1 MRMFALRYG
10 GAARRRVL
18 ANMLR
23 APSLRRLRSLFC
35 GTAATAVALLAPGA
49 GAAAPDGIQTLTGG
63 IYVRADS
70 PVPPAAADGT
80 AVALPDIWS
89 DNHPGAI
96 GSAWYLLDWEIAD
109 VPRPTAAIYLTGT
122 TMPAEVFVN
131 GRLVGA
137 TGAFTGPRPRSYQS
151 SRLFVIP
158 VDAIVPGRNVVA
170 VHVYERSRDGGALG
184 PVLVGPEPAL
194 RERALS
200 DLFVHTL
207 GPAVVSATIVVL
219 GVFILVLWLRRRN
232 PTYGLFGIAALLW
245 GVHTGMSLL
254 AEPPLPQP
262 HWAIAWTAVYILF
275 VALLCLFCL
284 RFAERDWPAYRRA
297 VVAYTLAVPLLLYA
311 AAWAGALYPAS
322 VVVRLGAIVFV
333 LVAFTAVARYA
344 LARRDVESTLL
355 LVAGG
360 VAIVFAIHDWL
371 AAQSPT
377 EIRPVMLVPYSG
389 LAFLLLVGWILTD
402 RFVRALNEYEAL
414 NAGLEARVAEKSEAL
429 EAQLEQTRAARDAA
443 ETANRAKTRFLAAAS
458 HDLRQPLHALGLFA
472 ARLSDRT
479 RDPEDTALVARI
491 ATSVAS
497 LESLFSALLDISR
510 LEAGVVAADAR
521 AVALDPLFARLANDF
536 APEAIENGLRFAVVP
551 TRCTVRSDPVLLE
564 RILRNLVANALRYT
578 REGGVVVGARRRG
591 TQVAI
596 EVWDSGPGIAP
607 EHLDRVFEEFYQV
620 GNPERDRSRGLG
632 LGLAIVRRLA
642 KLLGHDIDVVS
653 QPGRGS
659 VFRLRVAAAPAA
671 AVASAAAA
679 PSPPGDPLAGR
690 RVLVIDDEEP
700 VREGMRQTLVAW
712 RCTPVLAADADAA
725 VAACAGVAP
734 DAMVVDYR
742 LPLGRSG
749 IDAIAAVRAALGR
762 DVPAIVVS
770 GESAS
775 DQIARIRD
783 AGFTLLF
790 KPVAPAK
797 LRAAL
802 AHMLA

>member
-1 MRMFALRYG
+1 MI
-10 GAARRRVL
+10 
-18 ANMLR
+18 R
-23 APSLRRLRSLFC
+23 AHRLRLRTLLC
-35 GTAATAVALLAPGA
+35 RVAAAGVALLVPVAGTAAPEGVQPLARGV
-49 GAAAPDGIQTLTGG
+49 
-63 IYVRADS
+63 YVRADS
-70 PVPPAAADGT
+70 AVPPAGADG
-80 AVALPDIWS
+80 APVALPDIWS
-89 DNHPGAI
+89 DRHPGAT
-96 GSAWYLLDWEIAD
+96 GSAWYLLDWEVAD
-109 VPRPTAAIYLTGT
+109 VPRPTAAVYLTGT

-151 SRLFVIP
+151 SRLFVVPI
-158 VDAIVPGRNVVA
+158 DAIAPGRNQVA
-170 VHVYERSRDGGALG
+170 VHVYERSRDGGAFG
-184 PVLVGPEPAL
+184 PVLVGPEPTL
-194 RERALS
+194 RERALR
-200 DLFVHTL
+200 DLFLHTL
-207 GPAVVSATIVVL
+207 GPAIVSATIVVL

-232 PTYGLFGIAALLW
+232 PTYGLFGAAALLW
-245 GVHTGMSLL
+245 GLHTGMSLV

-262 HWAIAWTAVYILF
+262 HWAIAWTALYILF

-284 RFAERDWPAYRRA
+284 RFAERDWPAYRHS
-297 VVAYTLAVPLLLYA
+297 VVAYTLAVPPILYA
-311 AAWAGALYPAS
+311 ASWAGALYPTA
-322 VVVRLGAIVFV
+322 VVVRLGAIVMV
-333 LVAFTAVARYA
+333 LFAFTAVARYA
-344 LARRDVESTLL
+344 LARRDTESLL
-355 LVAGG
+355 LLAAGG
-360 VAIVFAIHDWL
+360 VSIAFGVHDWL
-371 AAQSPT
+371 AAQSAT
-377 EIRPVMLVPYSG
+377 EIRPVMLVPYAG

-429 EAQLEQTRAARDAA
+429 EAQLDETRAARDAA

-479 RDPEDTALVARI
+479 RDPEDAALVQRI
-491 ATSVAS
+491 STSVAS

-510 LEAGVVAADAR
+510 LEAGVVAADTR
-521 AVALDPLFARLANDF
+521 ALALDPLLARLANDF
-536 APEAIENGLRFAVVP
+536 APEAIEKGLRFAVVP
-551 TRCTVRSDPVLLE
+551 TRLAVRSDPVLLE

-591 TQVAI
+591 AQASI

-642 KLLGHDIDVVS
+642 KLLGHEIDVAS
-653 QPGRGS
+653 RPGRGS
-659 VFRLRVAAAPAA
+659 VFRLRVA
-671 AVASAAAA
+671 VAAAA
-679 PSPPGDPLAGR
+679 DVAPDEPVPAPPADPLSGR
-690 RVLVIDDEEP
+690 RILVIDDEEP

-712 RCTPVLAADADAA
+712 QCTPVLAADADTA
-725 VAACAGVAP
+725 VAACAGIPP
-734 DAMVVDYR
+734 DAMVVDFR
-742 LPLGRSG
+742 LPRGRSG
-749 IDAIAAVRAALGR
+749 LDAIAAVRGALGR

-770 GESAS
+770 GESTG

-783 AGFTLLF
+783 AGFTLLH

-802 AHMLA
+802 AHVLTS

>member
-1 MRMFALRYG
+1 MRMFALRHG
-10 GAARRRVL
+10 GSARRRTSTAMV
-18 ANMLR
+18 R
-23 APSLRRLRSLFC
+23 APSLRRLRTLLRH
-35 GTAATAVALLAPGA
+35 AALAALALLAPGA
-49 GAAAPDGIQTLTGG
+49 GAATPEGVQSLAAGT
-63 IYVRADS
+63 YVRADS
-70 PVPPAAADGT
+70 ATPPRDSGGT
-80 AVALPDIWS
+80 PVALPDVWS
-89 DNHPGAI
+89 EKHPGTT
-96 GSAWYLLDWEIAD
+96 GSAWYLFDWEIAD
-109 VPRPTAAIYLTGT
+109 VPRPIAAVYLTMT

-131 GRLVGA
+131 GQLVGA
-137 TGAFTGPRPRSYQS
+137 TGAFTGPRPRSYQL

-158 VDAIVPGRNVVA
+158 VDAVAPGRNQVA

-200 DLFVHTL
+200 DLFLHTL
-207 GPAVVSATIVVL
+207 GPGIVSATIVVL
-219 GVFILVLWLRRRN
+219 GVFVLVLWLRRRN
-232 PTYGLFGIAALLW
+232 PTYGLFGVAALLW
-245 GVHTGMSLL
+245 GLHTGMSLL
-254 AEPPLPQP
+254 AEPPLPPP
-262 HWAIAWTAVYILF
+262 HWVVAWTALYILF

-297 VVAYTLAVPLLLYA
+297 VVAYTLAVPLILYA
-311 AAWAGALYPAS
+311 AWAAGMLGPAG
-322 VVVRLGAIVFV
+322 VAVRLGGIVMV
-333 LVAFTAVARYA
+333 LFAFTVVARYA
-344 LARRDVESTLL
+344 LAKRDAESMLL
-355 LVAGG
+355 LAAGG
-360 VAIVFAIHDWL
+360 ISIVFAVHDWL
-371 AAQSPT
+371 AAQST
-377 EIRPVMLVPYSG
+377 TDVRPVMLVPYSG

-429 EAQLEQTRAARDAA
+429 EVQLEQTRAARDAA

-472 ARLSDRT
+472 ARLSDRA
-479 RDPEDTALVARI
+479 RDPEDAALVQRI
-491 ATSVAS
+491 STSVAS

-521 AVALDPLFARLANDF
+521 AMALDPLFERIANDF
-536 APEAIENGLRFAVVP
+536 APEAIEKGLRFAVVP

-578 REGGVVVGARRRG
+578 SEGGVVVGARRRPG
-591 TQVAI
+591 QVSI

-642 KLLGHDIDVVS
+642 KLLGHEVDVAS
-653 QPGRGS
+653 RPGRGS

-671 AVASAAAA
+671 EIAPVEVA
-679 PSPPGDPLAGR
+679 PPPRADPLAGR

-725 VAACAGVAP
+725 VAACAGIAP

-749 IDAIAAVRAALGR
+749 VDAIAAVRAALGR

-770 GESAS
+770 GESTS

-783 AGFTLLF
+783 GGFTLLS

-802 AHMLA
+802 AHVLA